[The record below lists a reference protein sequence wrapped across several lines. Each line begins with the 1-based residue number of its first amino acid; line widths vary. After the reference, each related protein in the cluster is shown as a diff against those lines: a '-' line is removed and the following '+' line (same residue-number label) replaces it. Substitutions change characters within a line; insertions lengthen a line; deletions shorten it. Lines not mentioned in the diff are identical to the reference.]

1 MIQHLAVQMRAAIAE
16 HADRPATRIRV
27 GDDWCTQTFREFGE
41 RIDEAAQGLLN
52 RGIRPGDRIGLFANN
67 CPEWSEIDFGAA
79 TVRAIPVPI
88 YATSTPEQIRHIAAD
103 SGLRI
108 LFAGGRSECERIL
121 EVADDLPELEHVVIL
136 KPWDGMPE
144 RVRS

>member
-27 GDDWCTQTFREFGE
+27 GDDWCTHTFREFGE

-88 YATSTPEQIRHIAAD
+88 YARNRSGTSLPIPGCGSCSWAAAA
-103 SGLRI
+103 S
-108 LFAGGRSECERIL
+108 ANASWRSPMTC
-121 EVADDLPELEHVVIL
+121 PN
-136 KPWDGMPE
+136 W
-144 RVRS
+144 STW

>member
-27 GDDWCTQTFREFGE
+27 GDGWRTHTFREFGE

-79 TVRAIPVPI
+79 TVRAIPVRPGLPRTG
-88 YATSTPEQIRHIAAD
+88 ATNI
-103 SGLRI
+103 
-108 LFAGGRSECERIL
+108 
-121 EVADDLPELEHVVIL
+121 
-136 KPWDGMPE
+136 
-144 RVRS
+144 

>member
-27 GDDWCTQTFREFGE
+27 GDDWCTHTFREFGE

-108 LFAGGRSECERIL
+108 LFAGGRSE
-121 EVADDLPELEHVVIL
+121 
-136 KPWDGMPE
+136 
-144 RVRS
+144 